1 MSKKKEMKNPRNAYG
16 ETLVKLGEKN
26 KNIVVLDSDL
36 SKSTKTIMFAKEF
49 PDRFFEMGIAEAN
62 MISTAAGLASCG
74 KIPFASTF
82 AVFATGRVYDQIRMD
97 LAYSQSNVKIFA
109 THGGISVGK
118 DGASHQM
125 IEDLALMR
133 VLPNMTVLAPS
144 DATQTAKIVELMAE
158 HVGPMYARVGRA
170 NAPILYEDAYMET
183 LEIGKGMLVEDGDDV
198 CILACGTMVDSAL
211 DAQRLLKRKKIS
223 ARIIDMH
230 TIKPLDENVV
240 LKCAKETGRIITLEE
255 HSVIGGLGG
264 AVAET
269 LAEQLDKPFKFHR
282 MGIKDRFCESGDPA
296 DLLKKYHLDASA
308 VAKYAEQLVK
318 N

>member
-1 MSKKKEMKNPRNAYG
+1 MSKKQMKNPRNAYG
-16 ETLVKLGEKN
+16 EKLVELGKKN
-26 KNIVVLDSDL
+26 NDIVVLDADL

-49 PDRFFEMGIAEAN
+49 PHRFFEMGIAEAN
-62 MISTAAGLASCG
+62 MISTAAGFASCG

-109 THGGISVGK
+109 THGGVSVGK

-144 DATQTAKIVELMAE
+144 DATQTAKIVELMAD

-170 NAPILYEDAYMET
+170 NAPILYEPAYMET
-183 LEIGKGMLVEDGDDV
+183 LELGKGMLVEEGED
-198 CILACGTMVDSAL
+198 ISIIASGTMVDSAL
-211 DAQRLLKRKKIS
+211 DAQQLLKKKKIS
-223 ARIIDMH
+223 ARVIDMH
-230 TIKPLDENVV
+230 TIKPLDEKVV
-240 LKCAKETGRIITLEE
+240 LKCAKETGRIITIEE

-269 LAEQLDKPFKFHR
+269 LAEQYEKPVRFQR
-282 MGIKDRFCESGDPA
+282 MGIRDQFCESGDPA
-296 DLLKKYHLDASA
+296 DLLKKYKLDAPA
-308 VAKYAEQLVK
+308 IVNTAQRLMKD
-318 N
+318 

>member
-1 MSKKKEMKNPRNAYG
+1 MKNPRNAYG
-16 ETLVKLGEKN
+16 QKLIELGELN
-26 KNIVVLDSDL
+26 ENIVVLDADL
-36 SKSTKTIMFAKEF
+36 SKSTKTIMFAKRF
-49 PDRFFEMGIAEAN
+49 PHRFFEMGIAEAN

-97 LAYSQSNVKIFA
+97 MAYSQLNVKIFA

-158 HVGPMYARVGRA
+158 HYGPMYARIGRA
-170 NAPILYEDAYMET
+170 NAPLLYEEEYIET
-183 LEIGKGMLVEDGDDV
+183 LELGKGMIIEDGDDISIV
-198 CILACGTMVDSAL
+198 SCGTMVDAAL
-211 DAQRLLKRKKIS
+211 DARKILEKNKIS

-230 TIKPLDENVV
+230 TIKPLDEKLV
-240 LKCAKETGRIITLEE
+240 LKCAKETGHLITLEE
-255 HSVIGGLGG
+255 HSIIGGLGA

-269 LAEQLDKPFKFHR
+269 LAEQMRTPVHFQR
-282 MGIKDRFCESGDPA
+282 MGIKDQFCESGDPI
-296 DLLKKYHLDASA
+296 DLLKKYKLDAAAISHTA
-308 VAKYAEQLVK
+308 MQLLTH
-318 N
+318 